1 MEPQPSQSNSDHK
14 KFIIN
19 SIDER
24 LNKVATFAKTCDW
37 EAGRSSRYKRRARWI
52 NGIFGSLTALL
63 GIVLTALPSDKENIR
78 KYIGIASAVAGS
90 IIATA
95 GQYIDPARARQ
106 RAIDLKTLRVQLEN
120 LEAGSRVQFLG
131 LKNDEADINQ
141 LVTLNKNLMDEFAKL
156 QKEAFD
162 RGVDV

>member
-1 MEPQPSQSNSDHK
+1 MEPQPNPDQK
-14 KFIIN
+14 KLIIN

-24 LNKVATFAKTCDW
+24 LSKVATFAKTCDL
-37 EAGRSSRYKRRARWI
+37 EAGKSSGYKRRARWI
-52 NGIFGSLTALL
+52 NGIFGGLTALL
-63 GIVLTALPSDKENIR
+63 GIVLTALPSNEEYIR
-78 KYIGIASAVAGS
+78 KYIGLASAVAGS

-95 GQYIDPARARQ
+95 GQYIDPAKARQ

-120 LEAGSRVQFLG
+120 LEAESRVQFWG
-131 LKNDEADINQ
+131 LQNNEADINQ
-141 LVTLNKNLMDEFAKL
+141 LVTLNKNLLDEFAKL